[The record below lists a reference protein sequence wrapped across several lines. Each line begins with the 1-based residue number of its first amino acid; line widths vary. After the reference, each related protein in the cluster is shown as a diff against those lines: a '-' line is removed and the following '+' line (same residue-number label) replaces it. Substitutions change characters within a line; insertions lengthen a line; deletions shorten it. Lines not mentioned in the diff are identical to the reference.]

1 MKSLISLILIGCIM
15 AKDIPKVH
23 KPQMKNQLSI
33 DFSGYV
39 PTTSGK
45 VNIIFYVDKKGKVI
59 NPIISDSFDVRLN
72 NPIID
77 AVRKLEFVPAKQNGT
92 NVIVK
97 YNLPIVVQ

>member
-1 MKSLISLILIGCIM
+1 MVNEL
-15 AKDIPKVH
+15 H
-23 KPQMKNQLSI
+23 I

>member
-1 MKSLISLILIGCIM
+1 MKSLISLILIGSIV
-15 AKDIPKVH
+15 AKDIPKTH
-23 KPQMKNQLSI
+23 EPQMVNELHI

-39 PTTSGK
+39 PNTSGK

-59 NPIISDSFDVRLN
+59 NPTISDSFDIRLN
-72 NPIID
+72 NPIIE
-77 AVRKLEFVPAKQNGT
+77 AVKRLEFIPAKQNGT

>member
-1 MKSLISLILIGCIM
+1 MKSLISLILIGSIV
-15 AKDIPKVH
+15 AKDIPKTQ
-23 KPQMKNQLSI
+23 KPQMVNELSI

-45 VNIIFYVDKKGKVI
+45 INVTFHVDKKGRVI
-59 NPIISDSFDVRLN
+59 NPIISDSFDVKLN
-72 NPIID
+72 NSVID
-77 AVRKLEFVPAKQNGT
+77 AVSKLRFVPAQQNGT

>member
-1 MKSLISLILIGCIM
+1 MKSLISLILIGSIV
-15 AKDIPKVH
+15 AKDIPKTQ

-33 DFSGYV
+33 DFSDYM

-45 VNIIFYVDKKGKVI
+45 INVTFHVDKKGRVI
-59 NPIISDSFDVRLN
+59 NPIISDSFDVKLN
-72 NPIID
+72 NSVID
-77 AVRKLEFVPAKQNGT
+77 AVSKLIFVPAQQNGT

>member
-1 MKSLISLILIGCIM
+1 MKTLISLILIGSII
-15 AKDIPKVH
+15 AKDVPKTH
-23 KPQMKNQLSI
+23 EPQMVNELHI

-59 NPIISDSFDVRLN
+59 NPTISDSFDIRLN

-77 AVRKLEFVPAKQNGT
+77 AVKKLEFIPAKQNGT

>member
-1 MKSLISLILIGCIM
+1 VKSLISLILIGSIV
-15 AKDIPKVH
+15 AKDIPKTH
-23 KPQMKNQLSI
+23 EPQMVNELHI

-39 PTTSGK
+39 PNTSGK

-59 NPIISDSFDVRLN
+59 NPTISDSFDIRLN
-72 NPIID
+72 NPIIE
-77 AVRKLEFVPAKQNGT
+77 AVKRLEFIPAKQNGT

>member
-1 MKSLISLILIGCIM
+1 MKSLISLILIGSIV
-15 AKDIPKVH
+15 AKDIPKTH
-23 KPQMKNQLSI
+23 EPQMVNELHI